1 MSDASRSGFVQR
13 KQSLAC
19 RPPPGGDSDS
29 AVRMLGAELFQ
40 QNLANSAIST
50 MRVEHQEV
58 SKTVRMR
65 RIQILFAN
73 IQERFVAKCKAA
85 RKAHMMFGAT
95 DGYSWQYQYR

>member
-13 KQSLAC
+13 KQSLAR
-19 RPPPGGDSDS
+19 RPPPGGDSNS

-50 MRVEHQEV
+50 MRIEHQEV
-58 SKTVRMR
+58 SKTTRMR

-73 IQERFVAKCKAA
+73 TQECFVAKCKAA
-85 RKAHMMFGAT
+85 RKRHVMFRAT
-95 DGYSWQYQYR
+95 DGDGRQYQNR